1 MLFYVQ
7 RSYNLVS
14 RRFTSLTFSL
24 KAARQLTILNCWMTY
39 YFNCWSSIYYQSL
52 WRTRGCYN
60 SFLLACCPL
69 YSSYFGR
76 LFLLT
81 FTTVTLCIIIIPSKK
96 ASFLEILCLKR
107 TWLISGMQHHDGRS
121 GGNNVIDQ
129 QTQTPGD
136 GVSVA
141 FRTQLKNATRNIK
154 NRWSSSGADAAAGM
168 AGMMSGSTEE
178 SQSLLS
184 GAGDLPHETPTHRQ
198 HQQDMVNRNLHHPD
212 IAPPPY
218 PPSSTDSPPTM
229 PSTSQLQCAI
239 NLTLKS
245 SHESNTLS
253 TTAPDPL
260 LNSGHDVLETI
271 CWKTHFIVYWLEK
284 L

>member
-1 MLFYVQ
+1 MTNTRLL
-7 RSYNLVS
+7 RLVS
-14 RRFTSLTFSL
+14 FSMLSFVYQFIFRPSISSHFHYSDFVQLHYYHSIQKRPLFVEISCLT
-24 KAARQLTILNCWMTY
+24 K
-39 YFNCWSSIYYQSL
+39 
-52 WRTRGCYN
+52 
-60 SFLLACCPL
+60 
-69 YSSYFGR
+69 
-76 LFLLT
+76 
-81 FTTVTLCIIIIPSKK
+81 
-96 ASFLEILCLKR
+96 

-121 GGNNVIDQ
+121 GGGNNVIDQ

-271 CWKTHFIVYWLEK
+271 C
-284 L
+284 

>member
-1 MLFYVQ
+1 
-7 RSYNLVS
+7 
-14 RRFTSLTFSL
+14 
-24 KAARQLTILNCWMTY
+24 MTY
-39 YFNCWSSIYYQSL
+39 V
-52 WRTRGCYN
+52 
-60 SFLLACCPL
+60 
-69 YSSYFGR
+69 
-76 LFLLT
+76 LFRLLT
-81 FTTVTLCIIIIPSKK
+81 VYLPSIIVTNTRLLQSISFSMLSFVQFIFRPSISSRLHYSDFVHHHNSIQKGL
-96 ASFLEILCLKR
+96 FFYLEIQCLKR

-271 CWKTHFIVYWLEK
+271 C
-284 L
+284 